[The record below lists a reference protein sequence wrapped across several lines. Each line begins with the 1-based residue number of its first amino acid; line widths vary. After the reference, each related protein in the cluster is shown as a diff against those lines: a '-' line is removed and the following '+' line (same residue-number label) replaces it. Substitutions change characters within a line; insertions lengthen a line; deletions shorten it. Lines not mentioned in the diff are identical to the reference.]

1 MSQENINFHM
11 KAVDTDNTS
20 HAAYQLVSS
29 LKTFLYSGAKGMGSE
44 STSFSKFSLSLGK
57 GEG

>member
-1 MSQENINFHM
+1 M

-29 LKTFLYSGAKGMGSE
+29 LKTFVYSAAKGMGSE
-44 STSFSKFSLSLGK
+44 SISFSKFSLSLGK
-57 GEG
+57 GVG